1 MNATQRDYAET
12 VRDSAQALLTVIN
25 DILDFSKVES
35 GKLEL
40 EMLDLDLRD
49 TVEDVARLLS
59 IQAHAKGL
67 EITVQ
72 IDPKMPDFVRG
83 DAGRI
88 RQVLLNLGAN
98 AVKFT
103 EHGEVSLELKV
114 LACDDSGTGVHCEVR
129 DTGIGIPVDRVA
141 ALFKP
146 FVQVDA
152 STTRKF
158 GGTGLGLSIAR
169 RLVELMGGVTVVS
182 SELGVGSRFWF
193 TARFPPALEAQAP
206 LYPAQAELKGQRV
219 LVVDDN
225 STNRKVLMGQ
235 LSRCGMDPICAGSAD
250 EALTLM
256 REAHAAGRTLEVAL
270 IDHQMPGCD
279 GADLGRQIAQDATL
293 KATRMILLTSSGQRG
308 DGQMFADI
316 GFAGYLLKPVTQRD
330 LTDCLMLV
338 LAKSAET
345 WHSRTQPIVTRHQ
358 LRAQRTRGRNHILL
372 AEDNLVNQKVAV
384 HLLEKLGCRV
394 DVVADGQAAIDT
406 WRTGRYDLILM
417 DCQMPTLDGYAATAE
432 IRRLEGGTRRIPI
445 VALTA
450 HAMKG
455 AEQTCLD
462 AGMDD
467 YLSKPIDRDK
477 LGDCLDRHLASSSR
491 ETESAPL
498 SAKVPDVPLSSSAA
512 SPSPPVSSSPSE
524 APSQWQQSPVD
535 WNSLLTLVGDEEFAR
550 ELAVQYIE
558 HGSTGI
564 ELISQALAHGDLG
577 ALGKKAHEI
586 RGASAN
592 IRAGGTS
599 TAAEH
604 LEAAADAGDSAQ
616 LEILALELRREFDSA
631 VEFLRSKVA

>member
-1 MNATQRDYAET
+1 
-12 VRDSAQALLTVIN
+12 
-25 DILDFSKVES
+25 
-35 GKLEL
+35 
-40 EMLDLDLRD
+40 
-49 TVEDVARLLS
+49 
-59 IQAHAKGL
+59 
-67 EITVQ
+67 
-72 IDPKMPDFVRG
+72 
-83 DAGRI
+83 
-88 RQVLLNLGAN
+88 
-98 AVKFT
+98 
-103 EHGEVSLELKV
+103 
-114 LACDDSGTGVHCEVR
+114 
-129 DTGIGIPVDRVA
+129 
-141 ALFKP
+141 
-146 FVQVDA
+146 
-152 STTRKF
+152 
-158 GGTGLGLSIAR
+158 
-169 RLVELMGGVTVVS
+169 
-182 SELGVGSRFWF
+182 
-193 TARFPPALEAQAP
+193 
-206 LYPAQAELKGQRV
+206 
-219 LVVDDN
+219 
-225 STNRKVLMGQ
+225 MGQ

-250 EALTLM
+250 EALSLM
-256 REAHAAGRTLEVAL
+256 RQAYAGGRTLEVAL

-358 LRAQRTRGRNHILL
+358 LRAQRTRSRNHVLL
-372 AEDNLVNQKVAV
+372 AEDNLVNQKVAL

-394 DVVADGQAAIDT
+394 DVVADGQAAIDR
-406 WRTGRYDLILM
+406 WRSGRYDLILM

-467 YLSKPIDRDK
+467 YLSKPIDRNK
-477 LGDCLDRHLASSSR
+477 LADCLDRHLASPLR
-491 ETESAPL
+491 ETESAPF
-498 SAKVPDVPLSSSAA
+498 SASVPDVPLSSPSPLPSPSPSPPA
-512 SPSPPVSSSPSE
+512 SSSESLSPPVSSSPSE
-524 APSQWQQSPVD
+524 APPQWQSPVD

-604 LEAAADAGDSAQ
+604 LEAAANAGDSAQ
-616 LEILALELRREFDSA
+616 LETLALELRREFDCA
-631 VEFLRSKVA
+631 AEFLRSKVA